1 MNRMSR
7 HPLRAAAGLLG
18 LALVMAACRAG
29 GAGSPTAAASA
40 GADGDALVTVADS
53 SQVGE
58 HVVDAEGLS
67 LYVFLN
73 DSPGTSACEGDCLD
87 AWPPASVAEGKSLAA
102 GDGVSAELG
111 TLERAD
117 GTLQLT
123 LDGWPLYR
131 YAADADPGEV
141 AGEGVGDVWFV
152 ARPDGSV
159 PSPDDAGT
167 QSPGASATGSD
178 DDAPYDY

>member
-1 MNRMSR
+1 MNRPSR
-7 HPLRAAAGLLG
+7 HPLPALAGLLG
-18 LALVMAACRAG
+18 LALATAACQTG

-40 GADGDALVTVADS
+40 DGGALVTVADS

-58 HVVDAEGLS
+58 HVIDADGRS

-73 DSPGTSACEGDCLD
+73 DSPGESACDGGCLE
-87 AWPPASVAEGKSLAA
+87 AWPPASVADGAPLTAGEGIT
-102 GDGVSAELG
+102 AELG

-141 AGEGVGDVWFV
+141 AGEGVGGVWFV

-159 PSPDDAGT
+159 PSPGPE
-167 QSPGASATGSD
+167 SPEASASGD
-178 DDAPYDY
+178 DPYDY

>member
-1 MNRMSR
+1 MNRLSR
-7 HPLRAAAGLLG
+7 DPLPTAAGLLG
-18 LALVMAACRAG
+18 LALVMAACQTG

-40 GADGDALVTVADS
+40 GADGGVLVTIADS

-58 HVVDAEGLS
+58 HLVDAEGRS

-73 DSPGTSACEGDCLD
+73 DSPGMSACEGGCLD
-87 AWPPASVAEGKSLAA
+87 AWPPASVVEGTSLTA

-141 AGEGVGDVWFV
+141 TGEGVGEVWFV

-159 PSPDDAGT
+159 PSLDDAGT
-167 QSPGASATGSD
+167 QSPEASATGSGGD
-178 DDAPYDY
+178 DPYDY